1 MQEPDLKRY
10 VEGSVLSRAVP
21 SGGLKE
27 VVGVGV
33 VKDGAVPL
41 RVTPRREGA
50 ADPVH
55 SLSFSLSVG
64 YVEGSVQSR
73 AVPSGGLKE
82 VVEVGVVKDGAVPL
96 RVTPRRE
103 GAADPVHSLSLC
115 VSI

>member
-1 MQEPDLKRY
+1 GRWWIWCGDGEEQSWFRRRCCVNDDLVGEKQRY

-50 ADPVH
+50 ADP
-55 SLSFSLSVG
+55 
-64 YVEGSVQSR
+64 
-73 AVPSGGLKE
+73 
-82 VVEVGVVKDGAVPL
+82 
-96 RVTPRRE
+96 
-103 GAADPVHSLSLC
+103 
-115 VSI
+115 